1 MLELK
6 LPCNI
11 FLTVIMEVTQTHTY
25 SFVVITAVF
34 TLWTLAAV
42 LSTNVITAFT
52 QHAAGNSDDSG
63 SDEAISPLNGN
74 ERAHAHTHTTLV
86 TKCWVL
92 ILAVSATT
100 GTFMP
105 QISFIYFFFCYV
117 KVTVALENISCF
129 HHLFLNPFH
138 IESLFP

>member
-11 FLTVIMEVTQTHTY
+11 LLFTVFSCNYESHSPKHAHTH

-42 LSTNVITAFT
+42 LSTNVIIAFT
-52 QHAAGNSDDSG
+52 QHAAGTSDDSG

-74 ERAHAHTHTTLV
+74 EHTHTHY
-86 TKCWVL
+86 
-92 ILAVSATT
+92 T
-100 GTFMP
+100 G
-105 QISFIYFFFCYV
+105 
-117 KVTVALENISCF
+117 
-129 HHLFLNPFH
+129 H
-138 IESLFP
+138 